1 MGTPLEPSALGVSA
15 TMPEWTANASG
26 WVLAS
31 VNDAAR
37 AIAPG
42 VEDFAVRIT
51 RVR

>member
-15 TMPEWTANASG
+15 TMPEWTASAAG

-37 AIAPG
+37 AIAAG